1 MPTAADGSGRRRAG
15 EGELD
20 DRVNADGSATGDETR
35 SDTQIFED
43 TASHQISDDDD
54 SSLDSIRA
62 EKLKMAERDCYGQDE
77 RTWEPPQDMKD
88 KALLIAKQTYIRSN
102 YLSEINDLLIC

>member
-35 SDTQIFED
+35 SDAQIFED

-54 SSLDSIRA
+54 SSLDSIGA
-62 EKLKMAERDCYGQDE
+62 EKQEDG
-77 RTWEPPQDMKD
+77 RTYYVIHGTVTVKVS
-88 KALLIAKQTYIRSN
+88 LRGSRRRI
-102 YLSEINDLLIC
+102 